1 MKRHLIRALAVG
13 LLGATSAS
21 LAAPAA
27 ERAALKNE
35 SYRAADGSRVLQ
47 QSIELPA
54 PLAEAWAAFTT
65 TEGFRAWAAPVAQVD
80 MRLGGFI
87 EASYDPDAKIGAPG
101 NIRNEIV
108 AFVPQRMLAM
118 RNRQAPPNTAF
129 DAAAFQKLHTVVLF
143 EPLGERRTRVTIAQ
157 PAYPAGEPWDT
168 VYRQFEAGNGW
179 SLTQLH
185 KRFVDGPAD
194 WSRLRTPPPVET
206 R

>member
-1 MKRHLIRALAVG
+1 MKRHLICALALA

-80 MRLGGFI
+80 LRLGGFI

-143 EPLGERRTRVTIAQ
+143 EPLGERRTRVTITQ